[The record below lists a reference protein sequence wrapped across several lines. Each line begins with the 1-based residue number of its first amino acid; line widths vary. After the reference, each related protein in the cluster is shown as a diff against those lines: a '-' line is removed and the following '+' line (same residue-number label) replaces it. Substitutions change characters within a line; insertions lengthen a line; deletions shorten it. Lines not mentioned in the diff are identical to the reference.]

1 MAPEQPSSLQMP
13 SFLHGIYPSVH
24 QKTRKEG
31 LRCFEQYQKDGTLP
45 APRQLM
51 EVPPGEVVVAHGVAD
66 FQRERPAWRLYM
78 VSNVMSG
85 LSEQL
90 EGQNAFLARDAYE
103 ARFRETAW
111 GALYFA
117 IDSDA
122 PRSAELMALRLR
134 ALLLFWETLQSVRY
148 LFKAQGTTITLE
160 ELMVAARDWAMDAW
174 CPEGETSIRTRLEVV
189 TERMARATRED
200 SIEAILRQMPRALTF
215 ARGLKH
221 PQVLSDPAF
230 QRERLTTLDPRTF
243 ERVSGACTSDLLGQ
257 VYAWDRQLEKQ

>member
-1 MAPEQPSSLQMP
+1 MAPGQPSSLQMP
-13 SFLHGIYPSVH
+13 SFLHGSYASVQ

-31 LRCFEQYQKDGTLP
+31 LWCAEQYQKDGTFP
-45 APRQLM
+45 APLRLV

-78 VSNVMSG
+78 MSNVMNG
-85 LSEQL
+85 LSEDM
-90 EGQNAFLARDAYE
+90 EGQDAFVARDAYE
-103 ARFRETAW
+103 AFFRETAW

-134 ALLLFWETLQSVRY
+134 AVLRFWETLQSVRY
-148 LFKAQGTTITLE
+148 LFKTLGALLTLE
-160 ELMVAARDWAMDAW
+160 ELMLAARDWAMDAW
-174 CPEGETSIRTRLEVV
+174 CPEEGASVRMRLETA

-200 SIEAILRQMPRALTF
+200 SIEAVLRQLPRVLTF
-215 ARGLKH
+215 ARDLKH
-221 PQVLSDPAF
+221 QQVLADPAF
-230 QRERLTTLDPRTF
+230 QRERLATLDPRTF

-257 VYAWDRQLEKQ
+257 VYAWDRQLGKQ